1 MIFQNRCPSTRV
13 RIKSI
18 NIWVGMDH
26 QQNPLTGQLGEI
38 KKVSLARL
46 ICDNSDGTI
55 TQIQPR
61 AFRLPSK

>member
-1 MIFQNRCPSTRV
+1 
-13 RIKSI
+13 
-18 NIWVGMDH
+18 MDH